1 MDISQA
7 HLAQMWEQ
15 SAENPPDLVASAW
28 LDGGPVTRV
37 LELREGSPGIT
48 VIMEEDAAKV
58 RTTKDLG
65 RYTLP
70 MPPPRRKDW
79 MTWPRCK
86 GIPVAPAGTIDYDE
100 LRGAKWQKE

>member
-1 MDISQA
+1 
-7 HLAQMWEQ
+7 
-15 SAENPPDLVASAW
+15 
-28 LDGGPVTRV
+28 
-37 LELREGSPGIT
+37 
-48 VIMEEDAAKV
+48 V